1 MERNANYVAV
11 GSFVLLLIAM
21 GVGFVLWYS
30 EAGDR
35 RDYMT
40 YEINFTGSVGGLN
53 QGSAVRYLGVDVG
66 RVRRMSLDRNN
77 PTQVKVIVEIDE
89 AAPISAA
96 TRANLNMQGITGL
109 LFINLKQVDEGDPN
123 APPPQ
128 GERYP
133 LIASV
138 SSDFDVLLASLPE
151 LVGRASQLIEDVN
164 SVFSDKN
171 VSAVSQTLEN
181 VRAASQSFP
190 KTMEDVSQVVAE
202 LRKTLDEVNGAAA
215 GIRGIAEDARAPV
228 QDTLTKLSAA
238 AENLSKAT
246 ERVNAFVSSAETQV
260 SHLSEHGLFELERL
274 LRDARSAAKEFGEL
288 SRSLK
293 QQPSQ
298 LMYEKPNSGVEI
310 RP

>member
-21 GVGFVLWYS
+21 GVGFILWYS
-30 EAGDR
+30 DAGDR
-35 RDYMT
+35 RDYTM
-40 YEINFTGSVGGLN
+40 YEINFTGSVGGLD

-66 RVRRMSLDRNN
+66 RVRRMALDRNN

-109 LFINLKQVDEGDPN
+109 LFINLKQVDEGDPH

-128 GERYP
+128 GDRYP

-151 LVGRASQLIEDVN
+151 VVGRASQLISDVN
-164 SVFSDKN
+164 AVFSEKN
-171 VSAVSQTLEN
+171 IATVSQTLEN
-181 VRAASQSFP
+181 LRATTQSLP
-190 KTMEDVSQVVAE
+190 KTAENVATVVE
-202 LRKTLDEVNGAAA
+202 QLRTTLEEVNGAAA
-215 GIRGIAEDARAPV
+215 SIRGIAEDSRPQV
-228 QDTLTKLSAA
+228 QQALQDLSAA
-238 AENLSKAT
+238 ADNLSAAT
-246 ERVNAFVSSAETQV
+246 ARVNNFVSSAEVQV
-260 SHLSEHGLFELERL
+260 GHLSEHGLFELERL
-274 LRDARSAAKEFGEL
+274 LRDARVAAQEFGDL

-298 LMYEKPNSGVEI
+298 LMYEKPNSGMEI
-310 RP
+310 KR